1 MRTRLQG
8 ILLLSVFIAGVLYLG
23 GCTSVKNV
31 KESFSQAYTGGP
43 WAIEVHPEHKQIF
56 WLRSG
61 HEDINSQVIYRT
73 SYDGT
78 TTKMIVGPDSS
89 AEEVDVLD
97 LALDRERN
105 RLYWSTK
112 SGKIKRARLDGS
124 EAEVIYTEA
133 PHPTRIALDSENETL
148 YWMTTRHSA
157 SY

>member
-1 MRTRLQG
+1 MPTRLRG
-8 ILLLSVFIAGVLYLG
+8 ILFLSLFIAGVLYLG

-31 KESFSQAYTGGP
+31 KESFSRAYTGGP

-61 HEDINSQVIYRT
+61 YEDTNSQVIYRT

-112 SGKIKRARLDGS
+112 LEKSNEHGSTARKQRSSTPKHHTPLALRSTVKTKRCTG
-124 EAEVIYTEA
+124 
-133 PHPTRIALDSENETL
+133 
-148 YWMTTRHSA
+148 
-157 SY
+157 